1 MTRTRFVYGETSCF
15 IKRLL
20 IQYMYPIEK
29 ERSYA
34 LRILSSPVFCGGDA
48 ATVAASEKENH
59 LGQAL
64 VPGGCGRPHY
74 CIGRRSGAY
83 PAEKHAGI
91 SLSGGGVPV

>member
-1 MTRTRFVYGETSCF
+1 
-15 IKRLL
+15 
-20 IQYMYPIEK
+20 MYPIEK

-91 SLSGGGVPV
+91 FIQMEMNLLALRSSIIFLLETTAM